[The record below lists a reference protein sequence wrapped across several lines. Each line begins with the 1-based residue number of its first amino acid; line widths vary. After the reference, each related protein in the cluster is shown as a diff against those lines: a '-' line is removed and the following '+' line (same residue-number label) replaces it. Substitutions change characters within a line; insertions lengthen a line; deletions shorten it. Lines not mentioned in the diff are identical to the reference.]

1 VLVPGVLLTLLW
13 SHEAACLLLVALS
26 LLAASS
32 VLLSLS
38 VTLLLA
44 PCESA
49 TPLTLVERTALLLL
63 VPIAKRL
70 SPLLLCGLLLVERL
84 SPLLPCRLPIVER
97 LAVAPPSV
105 VLFSLVVRP
114 LCISGHDNRGHRGY
128 RLTVDAVPR

>member
-70 SPLLLCGLLLVERL
+70 SPLLLCSLLLVERL

-97 LAVAPPSV
+97 LAVAPPRWYS
-105 VLFSLVVRP
+105 SRWS
-114 LCISGHDNRGHRGY
+114 SGRCVYPVMIIVGIGAI
-128 RLTVDAVPR
+128 V